1 MTHRLAEAGDAVTG
15 RVLPHLLHL
24 GSFQAGSGANGPEVD
39 RILLAINKGW
49 RTGGKFWTSAAMWQS
64 KRLVFMGLVLAAA
77 VSGAEAIVLGIGHA
91 RRIDASIC
99 KKLRCMLQGK
109 AHIEDEE
116 GGHYS
121 LPSIDV
127 WRECKLAPYAL
138 ETCVRRLKWW
148 QNIVA

>member
-1 MTHRLAEAGDAVTG
+1 
-15 RVLPHLLHL
+15 
-24 GSFQAGSGANGPEVD
+24 
-39 RILLAINKGW
+39 
-49 RTGGKFWTSAAMWQS
+49 
-64 KRLVFMGLVLAAA
+64 MGLVLAAA
-77 VSGAEAIVLGIGHA
+77 VSGAEAIVLGAGHA

-148 QNIVA
+148 QNIVAQQESNKHLIIIFWTAPARRFRHGAR